1 MSPHGDRLPAHEG
14 TGTRDKVQRVTP
26 TLPYFTPPSLP
37 PNRGVPVPLGLSHRG
52 FSPTGLEN
60 TMAAFEA
67 AVALGFGY
75 LETDVRT
82 TSDGVLM
89 AFHDDTLDRV
99 TDASGPISALSLR
112 ELRGVRVC
120 GTEPIPTLEEVL
132 VRWPD
137 VRLNVDIKD
146 AAGSAALAAL
156 IEKHQ
161 AHDRVLVTSFSD
173 TRRLDC
179 LRRLS
184 RPAASSAGS
193 FGTAAVVLLSP
204 LGLSRFLARLGRF
217 QAVQVPVRFR
227 GLPVVRPA
235 FVRRCHE
242 AGIQVHVWTVN
253 ERPRME
259 TLLDLGVDGLVS
271 DSADMLAEVLSG
283 RGAWP
288 QGSGA

>member
-1 MSPHGDRLPAHEG
+1 MTALL
-14 TGTRDKVQRVTP
+14 Q
-26 TLPYFTPPSLP
+26 YFIPPSALLS
-37 PNRGVPVPLGLSHRG
+37 RGVPLGLSHRG
-52 FSPTGLEN
+52 FSPDGLEN

-67 AVALGFGY
+67 AVDLGFGY

-89 AFHDDTLDRV
+89 AFHDETLDRV
-99 TDASGPISALSLR
+99 TDASGPISARSLR
-112 ELRGVRVC
+112 ELREVRVG

-146 AAGSAALAAL
+146 TAGAAALAAL

-173 TRRLDC
+173 RRRLDC

-184 RPAASSAGS
+184 RPAATSAGS
-193 FGTAAVVLLSP
+193 AGTAALLLLSP
-204 LGLSRFLARLGRF
+204 LGLAGLVARLGRF
-217 QAVQVPVRFR
+217 RCVQVPVSFH
-227 GLPVVRPA
+227 GIPVVRPV
-235 FVRRCHE
+235 FLRRCHK

-253 ERPRME
+253 TRPLME
-259 TLLDLGVDGLVS
+259 GLLDMGVDGLVS
-271 DSADMLAEVLSG
+271 DRADLLSEVLSV

-288 QGSGA
+288 QGAGSA

>member
-1 MSPHGDRLPAHEG
+1 MTAL
-14 TGTRDKVQRVTP
+14 
-26 TLPYFTPPSLP
+26 LPYFIPPSALLSC
-37 PNRGVPVPLGLSHRG
+37 GGPLGLSHRG
-52 FSPTGLEN
+52 FSPDGLEN

-67 AVALGFGY
+67 AVDLGFGY

-89 AFHDDTLDRV
+89 AFHDETLDRV
-99 TDASGPISALSLR
+99 TDASGPISARSLR
-112 ELRGVRVC
+112 ELREVRVG

-146 AAGSAALAAL
+146 TAGAAALAAL

-173 TRRLDC
+173 RRRLDC

-184 RPAASSAGS
+184 RPAATSAGS
-193 FGTAAVVLLSP
+193 AGTAALLLLSP
-204 LGLSRFLARLGRF
+204 LGLAGLVARLGRF
-217 QAVQVPVRFR
+217 RCVQVPVSFH
-227 GLPVVRPA
+227 GIPVVRPV
-235 FVRRCHE
+235 FLRRCHK

-253 ERPRME
+253 TRPLME
-259 TLLDLGVDGLVS
+259 GLLDMGVDGLVS
-271 DSADMLAEVLSG
+271 DRADLLSEVLSV

-288 QGSGA
+288 QGAGSA

>member
-1 MSPHGDRLPAHEG
+1 MSAP
-14 TGTRDKVQRVTP
+14 
-26 TLPYFTPPSLP
+26 LPYFTPPFLP
-37 PNRGVPVPLGLSHRG
+37 QHSGAAAPLGLSHRG
-52 FSPTGLEN
+52 FSPAGLEN
-60 TMAAFEA
+60 TMAAFQA
-67 AVALGFGY
+67 AVDLGFGY

-89 AFHDDTLDRV
+89 AFHDETLDRV
-99 TDASGPISALSLR
+99 TDGSGPISARSLR
-112 ELRGVRVC
+112 ELRGVRVG

-146 AAGSAALAAL
+146 AAGAGALAAL

-173 TRRLDC
+173 RRRLDC

-193 FGTAAVVLLSP
+193 GGTAAMLLLSP
-204 LGLSRFLARLGRF
+204 LGLGGLVARLGRF
-217 QAVQVPVRFR
+217 GCVQVPLNFR
-227 GLPVVRPA
+227 GIPVVRPA
-235 FVRRCHE
+235 FLRRCHR

-253 ERPRME
+253 TRPLME
-259 TLLDLGVDGLVS
+259 GLLDLGVDGLVS
-271 DSADMLAEVLSG
+271 DRADLLSQVLSA

-288 QGSGA
+288 QGSGSA